1 MIHSFGGPWP
11 ALPLSASFRIDV
23 EPPPPAAP
31 ADIEQE
37 ITHLWQQACVT
48 TPALFNGCVFSASCV
63 TRTAIKGYWTEYR
76 RVFAQMKNPALFPF
90 LRLQPL
96 AVVGLVHTP
105 DGYILG
111 RRNPSSIYQGNF
123 WQSPPAGSIEKR
135 TDTQSVNLA
144 EQILAEATEE
154 LGLDAKSLQVGQPL
168 MAVRHPHTRVL
179 DIGLVLETALTF
191 KKVEKSWK
199 QHANKEYDMLAC
211 VSAQDVTT
219 WLGQNAILPTS
230 QYLLQHDVKSKMP
243 RTL

>member
-1 MIHSFGGPWP
+1 MTLSFGGPWP

-23 EPPPPAAP
+23 EPPPPVVP

-37 ITHLWQQACVT
+37 ITHLWQQACAT

-76 RVFAQMKNPALFPF
+76 HVFAQMKNPALFPF

-105 DGYILG
+105 DGYVLG

-135 TDTQSVNLA
+135 TDTQNVNLA

-154 LGLDAKSLQVGQPL
+154 LGLDANSLQVGQPL

-179 DIGLVLETALTF
+179 DIGLVLETQLAF
-191 KKVEKSWK
+191 EKVKESWK

-211 VSAQDVTT
+211 VPAQDVAT

-230 QYLLQHDVKSKMP
+230 QYLLQHDVKSKTP